1 MFYMEN
7 HSVCSLGT
15 VWTKRSG
22 RASDVN
28 EAPVY
33 ELKVVAFVICFFF
46 FFSKINSVLVDINKS
61 FQVYVLVSLLC
72 T

>member
-22 RASDVN
+22 RASDVK

-33 ELKVVAFVICFFF
+33 ELKVVAICFF

>member
-7 HSVCSLGT
+7 RSVSSLGT

-22 RASDVN
+22 RASDVK

-46 FFSKINSVLVDINKS
+46 F
-61 FQVYVLVSLLC
+61 SLK
-72 T
+72 

>member
-1 MFYMEN
+1 MEN

-22 RASDVN
+22 CASDVN

-33 ELKVVAFVICFFF
+33 ELKVVAFVICFF

>member
-46 FFSKINSVLVDINKS
+46 SKINSVIVDINKS